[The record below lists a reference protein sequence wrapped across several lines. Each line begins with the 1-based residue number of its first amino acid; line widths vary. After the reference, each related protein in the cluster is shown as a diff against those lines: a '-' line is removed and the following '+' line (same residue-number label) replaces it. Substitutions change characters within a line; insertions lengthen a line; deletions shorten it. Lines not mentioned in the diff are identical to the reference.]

1 MRSQRGRSNA
11 PAIPYSPAGRVE
23 TIPLLP
29 LSQREIGRLPPSS
42 FVDDLFA
49 GNLLERAK
57 RASPRD
63 LMQTVLG
70 DGFPEALARAPARR
84 RDWLLAYAQSLAERD
99 VTDIA
104 PFIKPSRCDFSWTM
118 QR

>member
-1 MRSQRGRSNA
+1 
-11 PAIPYSPAGRVE
+11 
-23 TIPLLP
+23 
-29 LSQREIGRLPPSS
+29 
-42 FVDDLFA
+42 
-49 GNLLERAK
+49 
-57 RASPRD
+57 
-63 LMQTVLG
+63 MQTVLG